1 MKNLSNRTGR
11 PKKIIFNKQ
20 STEETLKLIF
30 YYHDN
35 YNPHSQIRYKDIWEH
50 FEELFNNGNYEYK
63 TSYDFW
69 KRSGREGRELVD
81 KVNDHLKT
89 KSLVSIANNI
99 DMINFKEIIEKYGA
113 HNKDILWE
121 NLKPYEKHIIQLSNS
136 VEKIKNENENMIK
149 QNNELKVQLNESK
162 EMVGNLQQ
170 LIFSLFVYSNK
181 DNELYNLLNTGKS
194 KSKVIDLA
202 LEKTFESPLAFINE
216 MLSKSFIPS
225 DSLKDSLTTNNVYE
239 FTPKSKPEKEYDL

>member
-1 MKNLSNRTGR
+1 MSNRIGR
-11 PKKIIFNKQ
+11 PKKIIYNKQ
-20 STEETLKLIF
+20 SLEELLNLIF

-35 YNPHSQIRYKDIWEH
+35 HNPHSLVRYKNIWEH
-50 FEELFNNGNYEYK
+50 FDELYNNGKYEYK

-89 KSLVSIANNI
+89 KSLVSIANNT
-99 DMINFKEIIEKYGA
+99 DMIKFKEIIEKYGA

-121 NLKPYEKHIIQLSNS
+121 NLKPYEKHILQLSNS
-136 VEKIKNENENMIK
+136 LEKMKIENENMIK
-149 QNNELKVQLNESK
+149 QNNELKVQLKESMDK
-162 EMVGNLQQ
+162 VDDLQQ
-170 LIFSLFVYSNK
+170 LVFSLFVYSNK
-181 DNELYNLLNTGKS
+181 DNELYNLLNTGRS

-216 MLSKSFIPS
+216 MISKAFIPS
-225 DSLKDSLTTNNVYE
+225 DSLKDSVTSNNVYE
-239 FTPKSKPEKEYDL
+239 FTPKSKPENEYDL